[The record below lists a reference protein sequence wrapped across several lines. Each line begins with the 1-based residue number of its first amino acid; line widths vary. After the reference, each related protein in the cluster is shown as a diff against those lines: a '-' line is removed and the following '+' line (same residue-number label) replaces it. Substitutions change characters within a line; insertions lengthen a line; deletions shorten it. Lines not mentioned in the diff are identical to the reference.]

1 MAAWHRDTEGKFTR
15 TSALRIRPI
24 MFSQWVRS
32 YRAPLD
38 RLTKP
43 HTSGASFRPNSE
55 MPQRSNTHTAAAASR
70 IRPAHSTVGSAL
82 VKFEKNAAIKTSH
95 TYGMLL

>member
-1 MAAWHRDTEGKFTR
+1 MAAWHRETEGKFTR

-38 RLTKP
+38 RLRKP
-43 HTSGASFRPNSE
+43 QTSGTSREANRDLVHRAS
-55 MPQRSNTHTAAAASR
+55 THTTAANKR
-70 IRPAHSTVGSAL
+70 IRPTHRAVGNAVAIS
-82 VKFEKNAAIKTSH
+82 FEINAVIETSH
-95 TYGMLL
+95 FTY